1 MLEGGTEVTVCYS
14 IFIVNFLDLSGHET
28 PKQLGGTSMGRI
40 GRSWQL
46 VKQSFAILQSDKEL
60 ALLPVLSAISCVLVS
75 GFVILGGTAA
85 SWPEIHS
92 ATAAGLRF
100 QPNPQILWP
109 AVFAFY
115 LVNYL
120 VIVFFNV
127 ALVSAASERLAG
139 RPTTLRDGLNKA
151 WERKGKILEWAVLA
165 ATVGML
171 LKLIEQRSGLIGNII
186 AKVIGVAWTLASYFV
201 APILAFEGLGPID
214 ALKRSADI
222 FRQTWGEEIVGRI
235 SISVIFGLLALAG
248 APVCIAAMYLG
259 GMPGLG
265 IGVGVWVLYLIAL
278 SVVSSAL
285 QGIFTAALYQYATTK
300 TAPAGFSV
308 DTLSSAWGPKKKKSL
323 L

>member
-1 MLEGGTEVTVCYS
+1 
-14 IFIVNFLDLSGHET
+14 
-28 PKQLGGTSMGRI
+28 MGRI
-40 GRSWQL
+40 GRSWEL

-60 ALLPVLSAISCVLVS
+60 ALLPVLSAISCVMVS
-75 GFVILGGTAA
+75 AFVILGGAA
-85 SWPEIHS
+85 VSWPEIHG
-92 ATAAGLRF
+92 AAVAGLRF

-139 RPTTLRDGLNKA
+139 RPATLRDGLNKA
-151 WERKGKILEWAVLA
+151 WERKGKIFEWALLA
-165 ATVGML
+165 ATVGMI
-171 LKLIEQRSGLIGNII
+171 LKLIEQRSGLIGAII

-214 ALKRSADI
+214 ALKRSAEI
-222 FRQTWGEEIVGRI
+222 FSKTWGEEIVGRV

-248 APVCIAAMYLG
+248 APICIAGIYFA
-259 GMPGLG
+259 GMPGLWVG
-265 IGVGVWVLYLIAL
+265 IAIWVVYIIAL

-300 TAPAGFSV
+300 TAPAGFSA
-308 DTLSSAWGPKKKKSL
+308 DTLSSAWGPKKKRSVF
-323 L
+323 